1 MQPWEIIENL
11 KKWCTYIYDNFSKL
25 MLKFNLSKQEELRKN
40 IVDYLKLYE
49 EVQFDEEGN
58 PKTEKPNEE
67 TLNLKLEMPL
77 KEGLL
82 RVNIGI
88 PLIFVVNK
96 SDAVGQT
103 GERKRFEED
112 SEFILKHIRQ
122 YALTCNKS
130 LLRRRFDCIYLMQG
144 KHQFDSSV

>member
-1 MQPWEIIENL
+1 
-11 KKWCTYIYDNFSKL
+11 

-40 IVDYLKLYE
+40 VVDYLKLYE

-82 RVNIGI
+82 KVNIGI
-88 PLIFVVNK
+88 PIIFVVNK

-122 YALTCNKS
+122 YALTCKS
-130 LLRRRFDCIYLMQG
+130 LIT
-144 KHQFDSSV
+144 